1 MPEIKGPNIEQQIDG
16 VVDELT
22 IEFGERVGRDRVR
35 DQVMTDYRRFEGSKV
50 MTFVPILT
58 ERSARASLRQ
68 MSLA

>member
-1 MPEIKGPNIEQQIDG
+1 MPNIKGPDIDQQINS

-22 IEFGERVGRDRVR
+22 SEFGQKVGRERVRE
-35 DQVMTDYRRFEGSKV
+35 QVMTDYRRLSGSKV